1 MSIFLTSSIGKKVL
15 TALAGLFLC
24 SFLAVHLTINL
35 LVLRNDGGIAY
46 EKAVEFMTTN
56 ILIKIVEIF
65 LFTGFILHIL
75 YGITL
80 QIQNWIARP
89 VRYSKI
95 NYSQTSF
102 FSKYMIHTGIIIL
115 TFLVL
120 HFMNFYFV
128 KLGWVDV
135 PAGANG
141 KHDFYNMVL
150 NLFRNPVFSWIYVG
164 FMIFLGFHLNHAL
177 QSAFQ
182 TFGWAHPKYS
192 LVIKAIGLVY
202 SIGISAGFAT
212 IPLIILYL
220 K

>member
-1 MSIFLTSSIGKKVL
+1 
-15 TALAGLFLC
+15 
-24 SFLAVHLTINL
+24 
-35 LVLRNDGGIAY
+35 
-46 EKAVEFMTTN
+46 
-56 ILIKIVEIF
+56 
-65 LFTGFILHIL
+65 
-75 YGITL
+75 
-80 QIQNWIARP
+80 
-89 VRYSKI
+89 
-95 NYSQTSF
+95 
-102 FSKYMIHTGIIIL
+102 MIHTGIIIL

-135 PAGANG
+135 PSGANG

-182 TFGWAHPKYS
+182 TIGWNHPKYIP
-192 LVIKAIGLVY
+192 VIKVIGLVY
-202 SIGISAGFAT
+202 SIAISAGFAT
-212 IPLIILYL
+212 IPLVILYI

>member
-1 MSIFLTSSIGKKVL
+1 MSRFLTSSIGKKVL

-24 SFLAVHLTINL
+24 SFLTVHLSINL

-89 VRYSKI
+89 VRYSRI

-135 PAGANG
+135 PAGANS

-150 NLFRNPVFSWIYVG
+150 NLFRNSVFSWIYVG
-164 FMIFLGFHLNHAL
+164 FMIILGFHLHHAL

-182 TFGWAHPKYS
+182 TIGWNHPKYTPI
-192 LVIKAIGLVY
+192 IKAIGLLF
-202 SIGISAGFAT
+202 SIAISTGFAA
-212 IPLIILYL
+212 IPLVILYI